1 METQLKMGL
10 CEVGSLLAAGAAAL
24 LSAGAGLRVLVLVL
38 EGSELRVQLPPMQTC
53 PNERGSKQGTLK
65 LCPTDTVRVVTSSL
79 LYGVS
84 RGCLHPAGGV
94 RSDVGR

>member
-1 METQLKMGL
+1 MGL

-24 LSAGAGLRVLVLVL
+24 LAAGAGLRVLVSAL

-65 LCPTDTVRVVTSSL
+65 PCPTDTARVVTSSL

-84 RGCLHPAGGV
+84 RGCLRPVGGV
-94 RSDVGR
+94 SSDVGR